1 MKKIFI
7 NFFFL
12 IFFFNFNTSYSS
24 EKIAFIDLDF
34 VLKNSNVGKSILEDI
49 EKLNN
54 TNINQLKKKESELKK
69 NEEEILPK
77 KNIISEEEYKKEVDL
92 LKDKIKKYK
101 LLKDDMVSNFQNK
114 KQIILQN
121 FFNQI
126 TPIIQNYMDEN
137 SINILLDRKNVFI
150 GKTDSDITNSI
161 IDKINNELKN

>member
-34 VLKNSNVGKSILEDI
+34 VLKNSNIGKSILEDI
-49 EKLNN
+49 DKLNN
-54 TNINQLKKKESELKK
+54 KNINELKKKESELKK

-77 KNIISEEEYKKEVDL
+77 KNILSEEEYKKEVDL

-114 KQIILQN
+114 KQISLKN

-161 IDKINNELKN
+161 IEKINNELKK

>member
-1 MKKIFI
+1 M
-7 NFFFL
+7 
-12 IFFFNFNTSYSS
+12 
-24 EKIAFIDLDF
+24 
-34 VLKNSNVGKSILEDI
+34 LKNSNIGKSILEDI

-54 TNINQLKKKESELKK
+54 KNINELKKKESELKK

-77 KNIISEEEYKKEVDL
+77 KNILSEEEYKKEVDL

-114 KQIILQN
+114 KQTSLKN

-161 IDKINNELKN
+161 IEKINNELKK

>member
-34 VLKNSNVGKSILEDI
+34 VLKNSNIGKSILEDI
-49 EKLNN
+49 DKLNN
-54 TNINQLKKKESELKK
+54 KNINELKKKESELKK

-77 KNIISEEEYKKEVDL
+77 KNILSEEEYKKEVDL

-101 LLKDDMVSNFQNK
+101 LLKDEMVSNFQNK
-114 KQIILQN
+114 KQISLKN
-121 FFNQI
+121 FFNKI

-161 IDKINNELKN
+161 IEKINNELKK

>member
-1 MKKIFI
+1 MKKII
-7 NFFFL
+7 TNFFFL

-34 VLKNSNVGKSILEDI
+34 VLKNSNIGKSILEDI

-54 TNINQLKKKESELKK
+54 KNINELKNKESELKK

-101 LLKDDMVSNFQNK
+101 LLKDEMVSNFQKK
-114 KQIILQN
+114 KQISLKK
-121 FFNQI
+121 FFDQI

-150 GKTDSDITNSI
+150 GKTDSDITDSI
-161 IDKINNELKN
+161 IKKINNELKK

>member
-34 VLKNSNVGKSILEDI
+34 VLRNSNIGKSILEDI

-54 TNINQLKKKESELKK
+54 KNINELKKKESELKK

-77 KNIISEEEYKKEVDL
+77 KNILSEEEYKKEVDL

-101 LLKDDMVSNFQNK
+101 LLKDEMVSNFQKK
-114 KQIILQN
+114 KQTSLKN

-126 TPIIQNYMDEN
+126 NPIIQNYMDEN

-161 IDKINNELKN
+161 IEKINNELKK

>member
-34 VLKNSNVGKSILEDI
+34 VLKNSNIGKSILEDI
-49 EKLNN
+49 DKLNN
-54 TNINQLKKKESELKK
+54 KNINELKKKESELKK

-77 KNIISEEEYKKEVDL
+77 KNILSEEEYKKEVDL

-114 KQIILQN
+114 KQTSLKN

-126 TPIIQNYMDEN
+126 NPIIQNYMDEN

-161 IDKINNELKN
+161 IEKINNELKK

>member
-34 VLKNSNVGKSILEDI
+34 VLKNSNIGKSILEDI

-54 TNINQLKKKESELKK
+54 KNINELKKKESELKK

-77 KNIISEEEYKKEVDL
+77 KNILSEEEYKKEVDL
-92 LKDKIKKYK
+92 LKAKIQKYK
-101 LLKDDMVSNFQNK
+101 LLKDEMVSNFQKK
-114 KQIILQN
+114 KQISLKK
-121 FFNQI
+121 FFDQI

-150 GKTDSDITNSI
+150 GKTDSDITDSI
-161 IDKINNELKN
+161 IEKINIELKK

>member
-34 VLKNSNVGKSILEDI
+34 VLKNSNIGKSILEDI

-54 TNINQLKKKESELKK
+54 KNINELKKKEIELKK

-77 KNIISEEEYKKEVDL
+77 KNILSEEEYKKEVDL
-92 LKDKIKKYK
+92 LKAKIQKYK
-101 LLKDDMVSNFQNK
+101 LLKDEMVSNFQKK
-114 KQIILQN
+114 KQISLKK
-121 FFNQI
+121 FFDQI

-161 IDKINNELKN
+161 IEKINNELKK

>member
-34 VLKNSNVGKSILEDI
+34 VLKNSNIGKSILEDI

-54 TNINQLKKKESELKK
+54 KNINELKKKESELKK

-77 KNIISEEEYKKEVDL
+77 KNILSEEEYKKEVDL
-92 LKDKIKKYK
+92 LKAKIQKYK
-101 LLKDDMVSNFQNK
+101 LLKDEMVSNFQKK
-114 KQIILQN
+114 KQISLKK
-121 FFNQI
+121 FFDQI

-161 IDKINNELKN
+161 IEKINIELKK

>member
-1 MKKIFI
+1 M
-7 NFFFL
+7 
-12 IFFFNFNTSYSS
+12 
-24 EKIAFIDLDF
+24 
-34 VLKNSNVGKSILEDI
+34 
-49 EKLNN
+49 
-54 TNINQLKKKESELKK
+54 KK

-101 LLKDDMVSNFQNK
+101 LLKDEMVSNFQKK
-114 KQIILQN
+114 KQISLKK
-121 FFNQI
+121 FFDQI

-161 IDKINNELKN
+161 IEKINNELKK

>member
-34 VLKNSNVGKSILEDI
+34 VLKNSNIGKSILEDI

-54 TNINQLKKKESELKK
+54 KNINELKKKESELKK

-77 KNIISEEEYKKEVDL
+77 KNILSEEEYKKEVDL

-101 LLKDDMVSNFQNK
+101 LLKDDMVSDFQNK
-114 KQIILQN
+114 KQISLKN

>member
-34 VLKNSNVGKSILEDI
+34 VLKNSNIGKSILEDI

-54 TNINQLKKKESELKK
+54 KNINELKKKESELKK

-77 KNIISEEEYKKEVDL
+77 KNILSEEEYNKEVDL

-101 LLKDDMVSNFQNK
+101 LLKDKMVSNFQKK
-114 KQIILQN
+114 KQTSLKN

-126 TPIIQNYMDEN
+126 NPIIQNYMDEN

-161 IDKINNELKN
+161 IEKINNELKK

>member
-34 VLKNSNVGKSILEDI
+34 VLKNSNIGKSILEDI

-54 TNINQLKKKESELKK
+54 KNINELKKKESELKK

-77 KNIISEEEYKKEVDL
+77 KNILSEEEYKKEVDL

-101 LLKDDMVSNFQNK
+101 LLKDEMVSNFQNK
-114 KQIILQN
+114 KQISLKN

-161 IDKINNELKN
+161 IEKINNELKK

>member
-1 MKKIFI
+1 MKKIII

-12 IFFFNFNTSYSS
+12 IFFFNFRNSYSS

-34 VLKNSNVGKSILEDI
+34 VLKNSNIGKQILEDI

-54 TNINQLKKKESELKK
+54 KNINELKKKESELKK

-77 KNIISEEEYKKEVDL
+77 KNILSEEEYKKEVDL
-92 LKDKIKKYK
+92 LKNKIQKYK
-101 LLKDDMVSNFQNK
+101 LLKDEMVSNFQKK
-114 KQIILQN
+114 KQISLKK
-121 FFNQI
+121 FFDQI

-161 IDKINNELKN
+161 IEKINNELKK

>member
-34 VLKNSNVGKSILEDI
+34 VLKNSNIGKSILEDI
-49 EKLNN
+49 DKLNN
-54 TNINQLKKKESELKK
+54 KNINELKKKESELKK
-69 NEEEILPK
+69 NEKEILPK
-77 KNIISEEEYKKEVDL
+77 KNILSEEEYKKEVDL

-101 LLKDDMVSNFQNK
+101 ILKDDMVSNFQNK
-114 KQIILQN
+114 KQISLKN

-150 GKTDSDITNSI
+150 GKTDSDITDSI
-161 IDKINNELKN
+161 IEKINNELKK

>member
-34 VLKNSNVGKSILEDI
+34 VLKNSNIGKSILEDI

-54 TNINQLKKKESELKK
+54 KNINELKKKESELKK

-77 KNIISEEEYKKEVDL
+77 KNILSQEEYKKEVDL

-101 LLKDDMVSNFQNK
+101 LLKDEMVSNFQNK
-114 KQIILQN
+114 KQTSLKN

-126 TPIIQNYMDEN
+126 NPIIQNYMDEN

-161 IDKINNELKN
+161 IEKINNELKK

>member
-34 VLKNSNVGKSILEDI
+34 VLKNSNIGKSILENI

-54 TNINQLKKKESELKK
+54 KNINQLKKKENELKK

-77 KNIISEEEYKKEVDL
+77 KNILSDEEYKKEVDL

-101 LLKDDMVSNFQNK
+101 LLKDEMVSNFQNK
-114 KQIILQN
+114 KQISLKN

-161 IDKINNELKN
+161 IEKINNELKK

>member
-34 VLKNSNVGKSILEDI
+34 VLKNSNIGKSILEDI

-54 TNINQLKKKESELKK
+54 KNIKELKKKESELKK

-77 KNIISEEEYKKEVDL
+77 KNILSEEEYKKELDL

-101 LLKDDMVSNFQNK
+101 LLKDEMVSNFQNK
-114 KQIILQN
+114 KQISLKN

-161 IDKINNELKN
+161 IEKINNELKK

>member
-1 MKKIFI
+1 MKKIII

-34 VLKNSNVGKSILEDI
+34 VLKNSNIGKQILEDI

-54 TNINQLKKKESELKK
+54 KNINELKKKESELKK

-77 KNIISEEEYKKEVDL
+77 KNILSEEEYKKEVDL
-92 LKDKIKKYK
+92 LKAKIQKYK
-101 LLKDDMVSNFQNK
+101 LLKDEMVSNFQKK
-114 KQIILQN
+114 KQISLKK
-121 FFNQI
+121 FFDQI

-161 IDKINNELKN
+161 IEKINIELKK

>member
-34 VLKNSNVGKSILEDI
+34 VLKNSNIGKSILEDI

-54 TNINQLKKKESELKK
+54 KNINELKKKESELKK

-77 KNIISEEEYKKEVDL
+77 KNILSEEEYKKEVDL

-101 LLKDDMVSNFQNK
+101 LLKDDMVSDFQNK
-114 KQIILQN
+114 KQISLKN

-161 IDKINNELKN
+161 IEKINKELKK

>member
-1 MKKIFI
+1 MKKIII

-12 IFFFNFNTSYSS
+12 IFFFNFSTSYSS

-34 VLKNSNVGKSILEDI
+34 VLKNSNIGKQILEDI

-54 TNINQLKKKESELKK
+54 KNINELKKKESELKK

-77 KNIISEEEYKKEVDL
+77 KNILSEEEYKKEVDL
-92 LKDKIKKYK
+92 LKAKIQKYK
-101 LLKDDMVSNFQNK
+101 LLKDEMVSNFQKK
-114 KQIILQN
+114 KQISLKK
-121 FFNQI
+121 FFDQI

-150 GKTDSDITNSI
+150 GKNDSDITDSI
-161 IDKINNELKN
+161 IEKINIELKK

>member
-34 VLKNSNVGKSILEDI
+34 VLKNSNIGKSILEDI

-54 TNINQLKKKESELKK
+54 KNINELKKKESELKK

-77 KNIISEEEYKKEVDL
+77 KNILSEEEYKKEADL
-92 LKDKIKKYK
+92 LKAKIQKYK
-101 LLKDDMVSNFQNK
+101 LLKDEMVSNFQKK
-114 KQIILQN
+114 KQISLKK
-121 FFNQI
+121 FFDQI

-161 IDKINNELKN
+161 IEKINNELKK